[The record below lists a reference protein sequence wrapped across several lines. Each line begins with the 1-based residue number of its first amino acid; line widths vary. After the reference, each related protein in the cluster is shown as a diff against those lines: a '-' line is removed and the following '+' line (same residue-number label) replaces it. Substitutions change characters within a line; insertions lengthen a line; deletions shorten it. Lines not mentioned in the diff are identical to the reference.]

1 MRSYGILLRLSLKN
15 TLASFRTGVTS
26 RKTGK
31 ISIGYVLLAILGGAG
46 LLGLAIALAVFENYL
61 FKALVRMGQPL
72 LLPTLVM
79 MLCMLCTLVFSAFHA
94 LAKLYFSRDTAWL
107 ASLPV
112 TSRTVMSARLT
123 EVCLGEMGI
132 NLMLMLPSLVLMGLH
147 LGGGV
152 DYWFRAVV
160 TLMLSVALPVAVTTL
175 LSALLTRFTGIARH
189 KEVLIMVG
197 SIVLMLVVLSVE
209 LSVLPRIPENAGV
222 MFFVTILLS
231 RTGLVDT
238 ITSAMPP
245 LRWAVNGLAGDWA
258 GFGLFVLVS
267 VGSLGA
273 VVTLM
278 GGHYLN
284 DCIRQSEQA
293 ARRRSHRAER
303 TAERQH
309 SQLVSLYRR
318 ECMEVLRTPTYAFNS
333 LGSVIFMPLMMIV
346 MLVSISST
354 DTLSVVMQEVRGL
367 LGMIPGTDLLLLGTL
382 LMSIGCWINPA
393 VSTAVTREGK
403 HHDLYRMMPVT
414 PATQLNAKLLMGMSI
429 NQLAALVTGGI
440 CSVLLG
446 RYTLWLLPGFLLT
459 LAMNYACCALSL
471 TIDAIHPNYD
481 WINETQAIKQSMN
494 VMWSMLAMLILL
506 LLPCAAW
513 GGVWYLAP
521 GQPLLRLAA
530 VLAVLAAEASL
541 GYLLLKRIGVRSYAV
556 SEG

>member
-15 TLASFRTGVTS
+15 TLASLRTGVTS
-26 RKTGK
+26 RKTGR
-31 ISIGYVLLAILGGAG
+31 ISIGFVLLAILGVVGV
-46 LLGLAIALAVFENYL
+46 LGLAIALAVFESYL
-61 FKALVRMGQPL
+61 FKVLVRMGQPL

-79 MLCMLCTLVFSAFHA
+79 MLCMLFTLVFSAFHS
-94 LAKLYFSRDTAWL
+94 LSRLYFSRDTAWL

-132 NLMLMLPSLVLMGLH
+132 NLLLMLPSLVLLGMH

-152 DYWFRAVV
+152 SYWLRAAV
-160 TLMLSVALPVAVTTL
+160 TLMLSVALPVAVTSL
-175 LSALLTRFTGIARH
+175 LSALLSRVTGIVRH
-189 KEVLIMVG
+189 KEALIMAG
-197 SIVLMLVVLSVE
+197 SILLMLAVLSVE
-209 LSVLPRIPENAGV
+209 LSVLPRIPEDAGV

-238 ITSAMPP
+238 ITSALPP

-267 VGSLGA
+267 VASLGA
-273 VVTLM
+273 VVALM
-278 GGHYLN
+278 GGRYLN

-293 ARRRSHRAER
+293 ARRRSRRIER
-303 TAERQH
+303 TADKQR
-309 SQLVSLYRR
+309 SQLISLYRR
-318 ECMEVLRTPTYAFNS
+318 ECAEVLRTPTYAFNS
-333 LGSVIFMPLMMIV
+333 LGSVIFMPLMLVV

-354 DTLSVVMQEVRGL
+354 DALDVVMQEFRGL
-367 LGMIPGTDLLLLGTL
+367 LALVPGTDLLLAGVL
-382 LMSIGCWINPA
+382 LMSIGAWINPA

-403 HHDLYRMMPVT
+403 HHDLYRMMPVA

-429 NQLAALVTGGI
+429 NQLSALVTGGI
-440 CSVLLG
+440 CAVLLG
-446 RYTLWLLPGFLLT
+446 RYGLWLLPGFV
-459 LAMNYACCALSL
+459 LALPMNYACCALSL

-494 VMWSMLAMLILL
+494 VMWSMLVVLILL

-513 GGVWYLAP
+513 GGVWYLLP
-521 GQPLLRLAA
+521 DQPLARLAA
-530 VLAVLAAEASL
+530 ALAVMAAEAGL
-541 GYLLLKRIGVRSYAV
+541 GYVLLGRLGAGCYAA

>member
-15 TLASFRTGVTS
+15 TLASLRTGVIS

-31 ISIGYVLLAILGGAG
+31 ISIGYVLLTILGCAG

-61 FKALVRMGQPL
+61 FKVLVRMGQPL

-79 MLCMLCTLVFSAFHA
+79 MMCMLCTLVFSAFHA
-94 LAKLYFSRDTAWL
+94 LSKLYFSRDTAWL

-132 NLMLMLPSLVLMGLH
+132 NLLLMLPSLVLLGRY

-152 DYWFRAVV
+152 AYWFRAAV
-160 TLMLSVALPVAVTTL
+160 TLVMSVALPVAITTL
-175 LSALLTRFTGIARH
+175 LAALLTRFTGITRH
-189 KEVLIMVG
+189 KEALIMVG
-197 SIVLMLVVLSVE
+197 SVLLMIIVLSVE
-209 LSVLPRIPENAGV
+209 LSVLPRIPEDADV

-231 RTGLVDT
+231 RTGLVDI
-238 ITSAMPP
+238 ITSALPP

-258 GFGLFVLVS
+258 GFGLFALVS
-267 VGSLGA
+267 LASLGA
-273 VVTLM
+273 VVAVM
-278 GGHYLN
+278 GGRYLN
-284 DCIRQSEQA
+284 DCIRQSEQT
-293 ARRRSHRAER
+293 ARRRNHRAAK
-303 TAERQH
+303 AEGPQH

-318 ECMEVLRTPTYAFNS
+318 ECMEVLRTPAYAFNS
-333 LGSVIFMPLMMIV
+333 LGSVIFMPLMLIV
-346 MLVSISST
+346 MLISISSKYA
-354 DTLSVVMQEVRGL
+354 LSVMMQELHGL
-367 LGMIPGTDLLLLGTL
+367 LGMVPVTDLLLLGVL
-382 LMSIGCWINPA
+382 LMSVGCWINPA

-403 HHDLYRMMPVT
+403 HHDLYRMMPVA
-414 PATQLNAKLLMGMSI
+414 PAIQMKAKLLMGMSI
-429 NQLAALVTGGI
+429 NQLAALVTGLL

-446 RYTLWLLPGFLLT
+446 RYALWLLPGFLLT
-459 LAMNYACCALSL
+459 LAVNYACCALSL

-494 VMWSMLAMLILL
+494 VMWGMLAALMLL

-513 GGVWYLAP
+513 GATLYLMPA
-521 GQPLLRLAA
+521 QPLLRMAA
-530 VLAVLAAEASL
+530 ALVVIAAEATL
-541 GYLLLKRIGVRSYAV
+541 GYLLLQRVGVRSYAA

>member
-132 NLMLMLPSLVLMGLH
+132 NLMLMLPSLVLLGLH

-267 VGSLGA
+267 VASLGA
-273 VVTLM
+273 VVAIM
-278 GGHYLN
+278 GGRYLD

-293 ARRRSHRAER
+293 VRRRSHRAER

-318 ECMEVLRTPTYAFNS
+318 ECM
-333 LGSVIFMPLMMIV
+333 
-346 MLVSISST
+346 
-354 DTLSVVMQEVRGL
+354 
-367 LGMIPGTDLLLLGTL
+367 
-382 LMSIGCWINPA
+382 
-393 VSTAVTREGK
+393 
-403 HHDLYRMMPVT
+403 
-414 PATQLNAKLLMGMSI
+414 
-429 NQLAALVTGGI
+429 
-440 CSVLLG
+440 
-446 RYTLWLLPGFLLT
+446 
-459 LAMNYACCALSL
+459 
-471 TIDAIHPNYD
+471 
-481 WINETQAIKQSMN
+481 
-494 VMWSMLAMLILL
+494 
-506 LLPCAAW
+506 
-513 GGVWYLAP
+513 
-521 GQPLLRLAA
+521 
-530 VLAVLAAEASL
+530 
-541 GYLLLKRIGVRSYAV
+541 
-556 SEG
+556 

>member
-1 MRSYGILLRLSLKN
+1 
-15 TLASFRTGVTS
+15 
-26 RKTGK
+26 
-31 ISIGYVLLAILGGAG
+31 
-46 LLGLAIALAVFENYL
+46 
-61 FKALVRMGQPL
+61 
-72 LLPTLVM
+72 
-79 MLCMLCTLVFSAFHA
+79 
-94 LAKLYFSRDTAWL
+94 
-107 ASLPV
+107 
-112 TSRTVMSARLT
+112 
-123 EVCLGEMGI
+123 
-132 NLMLMLPSLVLMGLH
+132 
-147 LGGGV
+147 
-152 DYWFRAVV
+152 
-160 TLMLSVALPVAVTTL
+160 
-175 LSALLTRFTGIARH
+175 
-189 KEVLIMVG
+189 
-197 SIVLMLVVLSVE
+197 
-209 LSVLPRIPENAGV
+209 
-222 MFFVTILLS
+222 
-231 RTGLVDT
+231 
-238 ITSAMPP
+238 
-245 LRWAVNGLAGDWA
+245 
-258 GFGLFVLVS
+258 
-267 VGSLGA
+267 
-273 VVTLM
+273 
-278 GGHYLN
+278 
-284 DCIRQSEQA
+284 
-293 ARRRSHRAER
+293 
-303 TAERQH
+303 
-309 SQLVSLYRR
+309 
-318 ECMEVLRTPTYAFNS
+318 
-333 LGSVIFMPLMMIV
+333 MPLMMIV

-446 RYTLWLLPGFLLT
+446 RYALWLLPGFLLT